1 MGMAKVSR
9 WADKLAVETE
19 PGLTNAQLM
28 VILKPPSSCLLLLL
42 LFLSLFP
49 PLLSAQIYPPY
60 KKNTG
65 VGLSNADD
73 CFYSPACS

>member
-49 PLLSAQIYPPY
+49 PLLSAQI
-60 KKNTG
+60 
-65 VGLSNADD
+65 
-73 CFYSPACS
+73 